1 MTSGIVPSAEV
12 EAALKRVL
20 ESATF
25 GGADRSRRLLRF
37 IVQQTMEGHAD
48 RLKDYTLGAEAL
60 GRGDEFD
67 PRTDPSARAEASRLR
82 SRLDLYY
89 GSEGAK
95 DEVKIL
101 IPKGGYVPVF
111 ERRAPAESSSS
122 APAEQPAGTS
132 PGPERRSQ
140 GWRSVWVPLV
150 AAAMAGSAAWVAG
163 GRIDRRPMEPET
175 RVELNTPATTD
186 PASLAI
192 SPDGRTIAFV
202 ASDADVPRLWAR
214 DLGTGRAQA
223 IAGTEY
229 ASLPFW
235 SPDGRAIGF
244 FAEGQ
249 IRAIDLQSHVV
260 RTLSTA
266 PVPAGAAWNIDGVIL
281 HPLVPDSPL
290 YRTTEKEGSLVPAT
304 ALTAGQ
310 TGHRGPTF
318 LPDGRRFLFYAAGNP
333 PVRGIYVGELGN
345 SRVVRLLDAD
355 TPAVFVPPGHL
366 LYVQHG
372 SLLACAFDAG
382 TATITGEP
390 VAIAGNV
397 DADPSAGLAALS
409 ASRSGTIAYRTGTVG
424 TQRRFVRVDRQGR
437 ELAPVGAGV
446 AEQRGPS
453 YGAISPDGRRL
464 AVQRSMDGNTDIWL
478 VDLDRGTPVRFTTEP
493 EPDIAPAWSPT
504 GDRIGYA
511 SLVDG
516 VFQLFERSLKGGDR
530 RLLVQTPN
538 PKQITDWSRD
548 GRYVL
553 YRSVT
558 QHPTFDTDIWALQ
571 VDGDHAPFPVVRTP
585 FEERDAQF
593 SPDGRWIAYQSK
605 ESGRY
610 EIYVH
615 PFSGDGER
623 LRIST
628 DGGVQVRWRGDGRE
642 LFYLAPDGK
651 LMAITLTPM
660 EDGRSLRAGVAVPL
674 FQARVGAP
682 QGLALHSYAVGN
694 DGRRFLLD
702 SLVEQ
707 QAAPI
712 ALILNWQRAG
722 R

>member
-1 MTSGIVPSAEV
+1 MPSAEV
-12 EAALKRVL
+12 EAALSRVL

-25 GGADRSRRLLRF
+25 RGADRSQLLLRF
-37 IVQQTMEGHAD
+37 IVQQTLAGQAY
-48 RLKDYTLGAEAL
+48 RLKDYTLGSEAL
-60 GRGDEFD
+60 GRGDDFD
-67 PRTDPSARAEASRLR
+67 PRTDPTARAEASRLR
-82 SRLDLYY
+82 SRLNLYY
-89 GSEGAK
+89 GTEGAT
-95 DEVKIL
+95 DEVTIVV
-101 IPKGGYVPVF
+101 PKGSYVPVF
-111 ERRAPAESSSS
+111 ERRSPADTGSASLPVESVVIS
-122 APAEQPAGTS
+122 AEPGRRFVSWTS
-132 PGPERRSQ
+132 
-140 GWRSVWVPLV
+140 VAVPLV
-150 AAAMAGSAAWVAG
+150 AAALAASAAWVAA
-163 GRIDRRPMEPET
+163 RRLDRPPIEPET
-175 RVELNTPATTD
+175 RVELSTPATTD

-202 ASDADVPRLWAR
+202 ASDGDVPRLWAR

-235 SPDGRAIGF
+235 SPDSGAIGF
-244 FAEGQ
+244 FVEGQ
-249 IRAIDLQSHVV
+249 IKAIHLQSHVV

-266 PVPAGAAWNIDGVIL
+266 LVPAGAAWNIDGVIL

-290 YRTTEKEGSLVPAT
+290 YRTTEKDGSLAPAT

-310 TGHRGPTF
+310 TGHRGPIF
-318 LPDGRRFLFYAAGNP
+318 LPDGRRFLFYAAGSP
-333 PVRGIYVGELGN
+333 PVRGIYVGELGT

-366 LYVQHG
+366 LYVQDG
-372 SLLACAFDAG
+372 SLLACAFDAD

-390 VAIAGNV
+390 VVVTGNV
-397 DADPSAGLAALS
+397 GADPSAGLAALS
-409 ASRSGTIAYRTGTVG
+409 ASHSGTVAYRTGTVG
-424 TQRRFVRVDRQGR
+424 TQRRFVWVDRQGR
-437 ELAPVGAGV
+437 ELGTVGAGL

-453 YGAISPDGRRL
+453 YGAISPNGRRL
-464 AVQRSMDGNTDIWL
+464 AVQRSTDGNTDIWL
-478 VDLDRGTPVRFTTEP
+478 VDLDRGTPDKFTTEP

-504 GDRIGYA
+504 GDRVGYA

-516 VFQLFERSLKGGDR
+516 VFQLFERPLKGGDR

-553 YRSVT
+553 YRSIT
-558 QHPTFDTDIWALQ
+558 QRPTFDTDIWALQ
-571 VDGDHAPFPVVRTP
+571 VEGDRAPFPVVRTP

-605 ESGRY
+605 ESGRF
-610 EIYVH
+610 EIYVQ

-628 DGGVQVRWRGDGRE
+628 GGGVQVRWRGDGRE
-642 LFYLAPDGK
+642 LFYLALDGK
-651 LMAITLTPM
+651 LMALTLAPM
-660 EDGRSLRAGVAVPL
+660 EDGRSLRAGVAVSL

-694 DGRRFLLD
+694 DGQRFLLD

-712 ALILNWQRAG
+712 ALILNWQHPG